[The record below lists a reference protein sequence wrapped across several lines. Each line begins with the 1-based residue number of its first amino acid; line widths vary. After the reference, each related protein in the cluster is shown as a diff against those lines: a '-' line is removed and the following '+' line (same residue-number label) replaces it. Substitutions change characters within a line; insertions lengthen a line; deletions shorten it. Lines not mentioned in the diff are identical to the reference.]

1 MEHGEARTGEVKR
14 LLETQTVSFVDQLND
29 IQLSS
34 QTELLTLSEVGR
46 GCVCA
51 PELKKESRRRMQ
63 MPLRETLSGCQSR
76 AIKPLL
82 SDLGEIELNAVLL
95 YRQNGKTLR
104 RQITTNAG

>member
-1 MEHGEARTGEVKR
+1 
-14 LLETQTVSFVDQLND
+14 
-29 IQLSS
+29 
-34 QTELLTLSEVGR
+34 
-46 GCVCA
+46 
-51 PELKKESRRRMQ
+51 